1 MRAETRDVAFR
12 WLGGSTNVMPEDLR
26 ALAQAQ
32 PLEDQE
38 GLELRRRLGDLSRMA
53 KTPIVL
59 VLDQLDLMT
68 ERPQIDAFQHLLFT
82 LINESRNWYVAIGVI
97 ADKFE
102 LWSKYLTD
110 ALRTRLLAVGGRGL
124 PLIALMA
131 LTDRGGRFAL
141 FSPPLKGAAPAAVR
155 AARRISAATHPPAG
169 EDDDT

>member
-82 LINESRNWYVAIGVI
+82 LINESRNWYVVIGVI

-110 ALRTRLLAVGGRGL
+110 ALRTRLLAVGGGGL
-124 PLIALMA
+124 PFLALMGIPG
-131 LTDRGGRFAL
+131 RGGGLCLSCPRFSG
-141 FSPPLKGAAPAAVR
+141 SPLSAPRVAPA
-155 AARRISAATHPPAG
+155 
-169 EDDDT
+169 